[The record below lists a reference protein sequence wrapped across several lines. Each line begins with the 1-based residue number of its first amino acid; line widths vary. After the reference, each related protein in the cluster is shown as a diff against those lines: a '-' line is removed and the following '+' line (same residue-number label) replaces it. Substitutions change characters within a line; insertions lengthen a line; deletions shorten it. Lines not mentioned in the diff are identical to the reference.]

1 MLNSDAKPILGPL
14 NQNQVEVL
22 LKEAYSIYYEVGQ
35 RVYLEESLKLFKSLG
50 CRVDENVVK
59 ILKDQLRDL
68 LKGYKVKDAK
78 DIQEVPN

>member
-35 RVYLEESLKLFKSLG
+35 RVYLEESPKLFKSLG

-59 ILKDQLRDL
+59 ILKDQLRAL